1 MATFNTAF
9 GTLPSPATQLFGG
22 NAGGGVAGA
31 PPVKPKTQTQPVQ
44 KGLAPGTTP
53 TFAQL
58 QQQGQAR
65 PAPAAGMA
73 PAAAPAPQQPP
84 MLSALNTQLSQ
95 PQATAPAPARQFTP
109 QELTAARERF
119 KSLQDTGLA
128 NINTAAAQWGQGV
141 KDSPVNVGGSISNFL
156 EQARGGGSSMGGGGL
171 ATGGSYGASYDEN
184 GLPTAMWTPTGGTP
198 QIIQQAFP
206 EDLRAAL
213 DAARAEDDAAA
224 AAAAQP
230 QQAQMASSGEMAP
243 AEYSTAQQL
252 PAYQSSGAFG
262 GSSQAQALRSRLEQQ
277 LNELSQ
283 NEAQIQGQSY
293 AALRKAKMD
302 EMGAEFGAQ
311 RSQLEE
317 DLARR
322 GLAASTIGGGRYGD
336 LAGQQAR
343 ATASFEAD
351 LLKQQAE
358 AEAENR
364 KVYLSG
370 MSELAG
376 MAGQQDLGAFEANLK
391 SRQADADISLRTQEL
406 QQKAALEGRSLN
418 LQEARDLAT
427 KEYQGGQLQQGYAEI
442 SSRERMSASDIASR
456 QQMQQSQFGFDRE
469 QSALERSLRETMQ
482 TRELTSEEKRQLA
495 QIDANKALQTD
506 QQTFQSSQSDLERKL
521 REKLQTEQ
529 LSADEK
535 RQLAQIDA
543 NKALQEGQQKWQA
556 GQTEKG
562 NDFQKEQ
569 SELDR
574 KLRAQLSG
582 DEIKAASERFN
593 KQFGLDEKR
602 FNADTA
608 QNRNQFL
615 ATLAQTLAPL
625 DDKKRAQ
632 ILSDLGIK
640 PIQPPKDASFVSDD
654 LVP

>member
-1 MATFNTAF
+1 MATNTAF
-9 GTLPSPATQLFGG
+9 GTLASPITQLFGG

-31 PPVKPKTQTQPVQ
+31 APQRSRTQTQPTQ
-44 KGLAPGTTP
+44 GLAPGTSP

-65 PAPAAGMA
+65 PAPAAGT
-73 PAAAPAPQQPP
+73 AAPAQQQQQQPP
-84 MLSALNTQLSQ
+84 MLSALSTQLAQPAQQPAAQQPAASQ
-95 PQATAPAPARQFTP
+95 
-109 QELTAARERF
+109 
-119 KSLQDTGLA
+119 GLDKLPA
-128 NINTAAAQWGQGV
+128 NIMEQLNANVSGWSDGGYVQGGMGNTMFKRDAEGNTTIDV
-141 KDSPVNVGGSISNFL
+141 RDESGGSQRYSNV
-156 EQARGGGSSMGGGGL
+156 
-171 ATGGSYGASYDEN
+171 
-184 GLPTAMWTPTGGTP
+184 
-198 QIIQQAFP
+198 
-206 EDLRAAL
+206 
-213 DAARAEDDAAA
+213 
-224 AAAAQP
+224 AAQP
-230 QQAQMASSGEMAP
+230 EQPQQYAQAQSAG
-243 AEYSTAQQL
+243 
-252 PAYQSSGAFG
+252 YQSSGEFG

-277 LNELSQ
+277 LNDLSQ

-322 GLAASTIGGGRYGD
+322 GLSASTIGGGRYGD

-442 SSRERMSASDIASR
+442 SSRERMSASDIAAR
-456 QQMQQSQFGFDRE
+456 QQMQQSQFGFDKE

-482 TRELTSEEKRQLA
+482 TRQLTSEEKRQLD
-495 QIDANKALQTD
+495 QITANKDLQTN
-506 QQTFQSSQSDLERKL
+506 QQTFQAGQNAANNAFQAGQSQLERDL
-521 REKLQTEQ
+521 RAQLQAGQIT
-529 LSADEK
+529 ADGQ
-535 RQLAQIDA
+535 RQLAQIEA
-543 NKALQEGQQKWQA
+543 NKSLQESQQTWQS
-556 GQTEKG
+556 GQTAAGNVFQAAQSQLDRDLRTTLSANELGQAKAQFDQRFGLEKG
-562 NDFQKEQ
+562 Q
-569 SELDR
+569 SD
-574 KLRAQLSG
+574 
-582 DEIKAASERFN
+582 
-593 KQFGLDEKR
+593 
-602 FNADTA
+602 
-608 QNRNQFL
+608 NQFL
-615 ATLAQTLAPL
+615 ASLAQALAPMKQADRDAFL
-625 DDKKRAQ
+625 A
-632 ILSDLGIK
+632 SLGIK
-640 PIQPPKDASFVSDD
+640 KPSPTAPGSPSTNTGGF
-654 LVP
+654 